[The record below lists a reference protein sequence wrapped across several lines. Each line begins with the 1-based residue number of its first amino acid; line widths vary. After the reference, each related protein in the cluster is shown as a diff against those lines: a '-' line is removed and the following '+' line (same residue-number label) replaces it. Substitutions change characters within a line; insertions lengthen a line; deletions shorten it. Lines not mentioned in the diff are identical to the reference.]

1 MMSRRTRDLIDRE
14 LVASAWLLGR
24 ILSELTNDLHYTAII
39 HGVDTEW
46 PPIMI
51 HKQWMIHEPIE

>member
-39 HGVDTEW
+39 HGVDTE
-46 PPIMI
+46 
-51 HKQWMIHEPIE
+51 